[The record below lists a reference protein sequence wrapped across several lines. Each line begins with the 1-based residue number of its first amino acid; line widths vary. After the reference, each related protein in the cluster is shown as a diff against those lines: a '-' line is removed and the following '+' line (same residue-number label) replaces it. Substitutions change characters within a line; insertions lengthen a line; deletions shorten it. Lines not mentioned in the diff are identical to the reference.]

1 MVKAK
6 GGRLDSHTP
15 ELLLAR
21 YSSHYDVR
29 SRDFALDTILTE
41 IRTGNTSV
49 IESEKTAEL
58 AGGNSLRHATDFAQS
73 LLAKGNKAAYAEI
86 KKGLPAFMAQG
97 RSSEK
102 SRQIDTFSGYVIVE
116 YDDVEDVPFAM
127 YLASQ
132 NPYVRAAF
140 VSMSGTGIKIIGRAT
155 PVPDAET
162 YKRAWFAFA
171 LMFEEIG
178 TPDPTG
184 MRVNQ
189 PNALT
194 YDPNLYKNPDAL
206 AFEWDTVDDEDIE
219 DVFPKSETTWEA
231 LDALPSEYQV
241 ALENMEWKDNGS
253 GRTRLPCFSGS
264 HEGDGWES
272 SSNAMVVFRQPNGD
286 LKFHCH
292 KCPSNSASTLFSGE
306 VPKPNQ
312 NPKNTHIPYQPTQED
327 IRSLIANAP
336 PVEVRET
343 PSFRHFSTEER
354 ALVRQVLETSPD
366 AGWHGSTPVWTPKY
380 EYLHPLTNKF
390 AMNGQP
396 SEVEKRRV
404 WSTLFGVCPAC
415 DGMTAKWVDRYTLEA
430 GLYCDGCHKD
440 YSLGSYLEL
449 ELNRKL
455 PNSIIS
461 DFQGFLGDN
470 PDFID
475 FRLFEPGMLTHLGSG
490 MGTGK
495 TTEIVNIL
503 VSLAQQELGK
513 GIIVVPRIALA
524 QQLAY
529 QLRRRY
535 GHDAWGLWTEGSSKG
550 EKFVGTYGAIVC
562 LPSLPQVVREASE
575 EHGIENLYIAI
586 DELDFG
592 YELLSLDITQATAV
606 KKILRDALQSIG
618 IVVAGQTESTLSLEA
633 FAEEIGA
640 EAVQGFYNT
649 AEPAEGHVL
658 LKQHAADTNINAFIA
673 SGIDDI
679 TELLRNG
686 QHVYSFCAS
695 RRDGE
700 ILAETFSA
708 ENPLVYS
715 AYTRGEYRAHELLR
729 FQRLTDT
736 NLFIGTSAAGVGIS
750 FLDKHA
756 VTVVMGG
763 LIFGS
768 RHANMAA
775 QKSIRDRGRRGVM
788 IHTKDY
794 NFSLPVRPTENRDVS
809 LYHEALK
816 QALNT
821 DMLSVPEHAVTK
833 IAAAQALASL
843 ADIQF
848 ETFLRYHLGVVGN
861 MEVVVEAPAA
871 QPKDV
876 AEAIAGRR
884 SEIRSI
890 ENELK
895 KENAKAILKTVLD
908 DDTDTALLTSSEIR
922 KQRNQGKL
930 STDGTLAH
938 ELANEAARAVGWD
951 DVVSRF
957 YGQLEPFQKPPDP
970 FEGIFDADDIDVA
983 LRLVDRNFD
992 FEGLTRKR
1000 AGYLA
1005 VKAPLW
1011 TAHRFEMEVSRADA
1025 QLVMAGLGVELT
1037 AVKDYRLLG
1046 ELLQTLLDRLIGQVF
1061 DTQSLTETVNSVLA
1075 TKASTGKNFGQELR
1089 SGALGASEYRKAR
1102 FLHCAEDAQMVVDWV
1117 SRFISEWYPARFAKR
1132 EDSYALQPDAYA
1144 ELYLKSFERWLHHQS
1159 GVLDGTEIQLDI
1171 FESIEMPESNAEQK
1185 EIARG
1190 MRAEGETLKAIA
1202 AELGIKSHATIK
1214 SWCEGITPKK
1224 RTKATRKSRQK
1235 ESEAK
1240 KQMKQKRD
1248 AEVFRRY
1255 DAGET
1260 QQEIKK
1266 TLKIGLAT
1274 VNRIL
1279 NSRDF

>member
-1 MVKAK
+1 M
-6 GGRLDSHTP
+6 DSHTP

-29 SRDFALDTILTE
+29 SRDFALDTILKE

-49 IESEKTAEL
+49 IEHEKTAEL
-58 AGGNSLRHATDFAQS
+58 AGGNSLRHATDFARS
-73 LLAKGNKAAYAEI
+73 LLAKGNKAAYDEI

-116 YDDVEDVPFAM
+116 YDDIEDVPFAM
-127 YLASQ
+127 VLVSR

-140 VSMSGTGIKIIGRAT
+140 VSMSGAGIKVIGCAT
-155 PVPDAET
+155 PTPSDAEA
-162 YKRAWFAFA
+162 YRRAWFAFA

-184 MRVNQ
+184 MRANQ

-194 YDPNLYKNPDAL
+194 FDPNLYRNPGAL
-206 AFEWDTVDDEDIE
+206 PFTWDTVDDEDIDE
-219 DVFPKSETTWEA
+219 VFPRSETTWKA
-231 LDALPSEYQV
+231 LDKLPPEYQV

-272 SSNAMVVFRQPNGD
+272 SSNAMVVYRESNGD
-286 LKFHCH
+286 LRFHCY
-292 KCPSNSASTLFSGE
+292 KCPDTSASTHFSHE
-306 VPKPNQ
+306 VSKPNQ
-312 NPKNTHIPYQPTQED
+312 KSTYSPYYPTLDD
-327 IRSLIANAP
+327 ITALIAKAP
-336 PVEVRET
+336 PAEVRET
-343 PSFRHFSTEER
+343 ASFRHFSKEER
-354 ALVRQVLETSPD
+354 MVVLEVLQTSPD
-366 AGWHGSTPVWTPKY
+366 AGWHGSTPIWTPKY

-415 DGMTAKWVDRYTLEA
+415 DGITAKWVDRYTLEA

-440 YSLGSYLEL
+440 YPLGSYLEL

-470 PDFID
+470 PDFVD
-475 FRLFEPGMLTHLGSG
+475 FRLFQPGMLTHLGSG

-495 TTEIVNIL
+495 TTEIVKIL
-503 VSLAQQELGK
+503 VSLAQQDLGK

-562 LPSLPQVVREASE
+562 LPSLPQVAREASE

-618 IVVAGQTESTLSLEA
+618 VVVAGQTESTLSLEA

-649 AEPAEGHVL
+649 AEPAEGHVI

-686 QHVYSFCAS
+686 QRVYSFCAS

-700 ILAETFSA
+700 ILAEMFSA
-708 ENPLVYS
+708 ENPLVYN

-736 NLFIGTSAAGVGIS
+736 NFFIGTSAAGVGIS
-750 FLDKHA
+750 FLDKQA

-775 QKSIRDRGRRGVM
+775 QMSIRDRGRRGVVM
-788 IHTKDY
+788 HTKDY

-908 DDTDTALLTSSEIR
+908 DDTDTALLTSSETR

-970 FEGIFDADDIDVA
+970 FDGIFDEADIDVA

-992 FEGLTRKR
+992 FEALTRKR

-1005 VKAPLW
+1005 VNAPKW
-1011 TAHRFEMEVSRADA
+1011 TANRFEMEVSKANK
-1025 QLVMAGLGVELT
+1025 QLVFDGLGVELT

-1046 ELLQTLLDRLIGQVF
+1046 ELLQMLLDRLVGQVF
-1061 DTQSLTETVNSVLA
+1061 ASQSLVETVNSVLA
-1075 TKASTGKNFGQELR
+1075 TKASTGKNFGQELQ
-1089 SGALGASEYRKAR
+1089 SGALGASEYRKFR

-1117 SRFISEWYPARFAKR
+1117 SRFISEWYPARLAKR
-1132 EDSYALQPDAYA
+1132 EDYYALQPDAYA

-1159 GVLDGTEIQLDI
+1159 GVLDGTEISLSI
-1171 FESIEMPESNAEQK
+1171 FEPIEMPESNAEQK

-1190 MRAEGETLKAIA
+1190 MRAEGAPLKAIA
-1202 AELGIKSHATIK
+1202 EELGTTPKTVSL
-1214 SWCEGITPKK
+1214 WCEGIKPKRK
-1224 RTKATRKSRQK
+1224 MKQTRDARQKTRKSSKQTN
-1235 ESEAK
+1235 EAK
-1240 KQMKQKRD
+1240 KQTRIDEAYRLYTQENLSYEEIATRMGMKSHTTICRW
-1248 AEVFRRY
+1248 
-1255 DAGET
+1255 
-1260 QQEIKK
+1260 
-1266 TLKIGLAT
+1266 LKGF
-1274 VNRIL
+1274 
-1279 NSRDF
+1279 DF